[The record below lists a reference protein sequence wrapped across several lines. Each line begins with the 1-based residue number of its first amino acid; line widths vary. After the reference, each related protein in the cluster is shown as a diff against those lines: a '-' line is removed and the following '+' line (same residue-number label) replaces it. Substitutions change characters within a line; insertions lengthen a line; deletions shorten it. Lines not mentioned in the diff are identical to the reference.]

1 MSKLTDDK
9 RNFIVENL
17 NNIKKNHEIYKKLID
32 YKDSKNFDEVLK
44 KTLTDN

>member
-9 RNFIVENL
+9 RNFIIDNL

-32 YKDSKNFDEVLK
+32 YKDNKNFDEVLK
-44 KTLTDN
+44 KTLTD